1 MGDPFIKDYM
11 DDVLQNIRNQV
22 LVQIVAPYQTV
33 SLPYLCEQLGGGV
46 SVKEVENLLVGL
58 ILSGKI
64 SGRIDQLNGLLELSS
79 KPGFSELHKRVEQ
92 ERYDALLKW
101 TDALQAHLDS
111 VKVK

>member
-58 ILSGKI
+58 ILNGKI
-64 SGRIDQLNGLLELSS
+64 SGRIDQLSGLLELSS
-79 KPGFSELHKRVEQ
+79 KPGFSDLHKRVEQ

-101 TDALQAHLDS
+101 TDALQVHLDS